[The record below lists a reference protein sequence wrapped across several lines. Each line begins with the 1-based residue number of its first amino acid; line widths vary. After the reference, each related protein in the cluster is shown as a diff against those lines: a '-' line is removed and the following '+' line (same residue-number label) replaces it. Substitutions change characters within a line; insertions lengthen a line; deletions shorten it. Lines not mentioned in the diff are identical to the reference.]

1 MIEMPKKTPGPKPG
15 AKIKKLTDRDKF
27 VAKRDKGLT
36 GGRWEVIRGKR
47 VWVKD

>member
-1 MIEMPKKTPGPKPG
+1 MGFKKNPQGRKPG
-15 AKIKKLTDRDKF
+15 AKIKEVTDREDF

-36 GGRWEVIRGKR
+36 GGHWEVIRGKR